1 MALRNIT
8 DRSHRINC
16 LVGIYWSLVH
26 KGALA
31 ETLAAAYGE
40 RAFAIVPRSY
50 SLPCRAA
57 ELEAH
62 MRHTPVRQCTCAA
75 ALCAR
80 PMSPSCYM
88 APPVAGAHVTAW
100 CSCWVGADCRR
111 PHCCSGRLRRARVRL
126 CGC

>member
-50 SLPCRAA
+50 PLPSRAA

-75 ALCAR
+75 ALLR
-80 PMSPSCYM
+80 P
-88 APPVAGAHVTAW
+88 AHVAQLLRGTPGGG
-100 CSCWVGADCRR
+100 CSC
-111 PHCCSGRLRRARVRL
+111 HCLVLLLG
-126 CGC
+126 GG